1 MKKASKAKQTARLF
15 CLGRLLQKGKT
26 RSAFIS
32 ALTTTDVKAERF
44 ACGERRVCQ
53 KKRRRPTVR
62 ESFSPQEIRYLKL
75 LRKQYRTIQEAS
87 AEVAHLRAVLRLP
100 KGTEH
105 FLSDLHGEHA
115 AFLHILHNASGVIKR
130 KINDLYGD
138 ILSSH
143 ERDML
148 STLIYYPDEK
158 LALLKKQGIVNAE
171 WYRLT
176 IYRLLEVCRMC
187 SVKYTRK
194 RVRDAMPR
202 GMGALMEEMLLSDNT
217 PDKEGYYR
225 EVMQSILE
233 TGQSDA
239 MIIALSGVIQA
250 LAIDRLHIIGDIFDR
265 GPRAD
270 LIMDALENYH
280 QVDVQWGNHDIAWM
294 GAAALSEACI
304 AQVIV
309 TSVKYGNLETLEVGY
324 GISLRPLATLAAA
337 CYAEDPCEAFLPRDN
352 GEELHEDEMEL
363 ARMHKAAA
371 ILQFKLEGQL
381 LSRHPEYRM
390 ESRRILHH
398 IDFENRTVEIDGKAY
413 PLRSCAFPTIDPAD
427 PYALT
432 PLEREVMERM
442 VLEFAHSEKL
452 QRHVQFLYSAGG
464 MYLRCNGNLLYH
476 GCIPMEKNGD
486 FAIVPVHVDEQLRG
500 REATDAADVKA
511 RQGYFSTLGTQ
522 ERENGQD
529 FLWYLGS
536 GPNSPL
542 FGKDKMATFER
553 YFVADKATH
562 VENKNPYY
570 DFQNDEQTAL
580 RILGEFG
587 LSDSGFIINGH
598 VPVKLGQGESPIRAG
613 GRLLVIDGGL
623 SRAYQPVTGIAGYTL
638 IFTSH
643 ELNLVAHQPFES
655 TAAAISAEQDIHS
668 VQSLVKQM
676 PRRLLIDD
684 TDEGEDLR
692 CRIDDLM
699 RLITAYRKGVIKEA
713 RG

>member
-1 MKKASKAKQTARLF
+1 M
-15 CLGRLLQKGKT
+15 
-26 RSAFIS
+26 
-32 ALTTTDVKAERF
+32 
-44 ACGERRVCQ
+44 
-53 KKRRRPTVR
+53 R
-62 ESFSPQEIRYLKL
+62 EEPFSPQDIRYLNL

-130 KINDLYGD
+130 KINDLYKD
-138 ILSSH
+138 ILSTH

-158 LALLKKQGIVNAE
+158 LALLKKQKVVCEE

-176 IYRLLEVCRMC
+176 IYRLVEVCRVC

-194 RVRDAMPR
+194 RVRDTMPR
-202 GMGALMEEMLLSDNT
+202 EMGALIEELLLSDGT

-233 TGQSDA
+233 TGQADA
-239 MIIALSGVIQA
+239 MIIALSRVIQA

-324 GISLRPLATLAAA
+324 GISLRPLSTLAMT
-337 CYAEDPCEAFLPRDN
+337 CYGDDPCEAFLPRDN
-352 GEELHEDEMEL
+352 GEELQDDEMEL

-381 LSRHPEYRM
+381 LERHPEYGM
-390 ESRRILHH
+390 ESRRLLHR
-398 IDFENRTVEIDGKAY
+398 IDFENKTVEVDGTVY
-413 PLRSCAFPTIDPAD
+413 PLRSCSFPTVDPAD

-432 PLEREVMERM
+432 TLEREVMDRL

-476 GCIPMEKNGD
+476 GCIPMEEDGS
-486 FAIVPVHVDEQLRG
+486 FAPIPVSAKSSLSG
-500 REATDAADVKA
+500 RAAIDAADQLA
-511 RQGYFSTLGTQ
+511 RQGYFAKLGQKQRQT
-522 ERENGQD
+522 GQD

-542 FGKDKMATFER
+542 FGKSKMATFER
-553 YFVADKATH
+553 YFIADKASH
-562 VENKNPYY
+562 AEVKNAYY
-570 DFQNDEQTAL
+570 DYQNDEATAL
-580 RILGEFG
+580 RILREFD

-598 VPVKLGQGESPIRAG
+598 VPVKLSKGESPIKAG
-613 GRLLVIDGGL
+613 GKLLVIDGGL

-655 TAAAISAEQDIHS
+655 TASAISSEQDIHS

-676 PRRLLIDD
+676 PRRLLIAD
-684 TDEGEDLR
+684 TDDGAALR
-692 CRIDDLM
+692 ERIDDLM
-699 RLITAYRKGVIKEA
+699 ALIEAYRSGVIKEA

>member
-1 MKKASKAKQTARLF
+1 M
-15 CLGRLLQKGKT
+15 
-26 RSAFIS
+26 
-32 ALTTTDVKAERF
+32 
-44 ACGERRVCQ
+44 
-53 KKRRRPTVR
+53 R
-62 ESFSPQEIRYLKL
+62 EEPFSPQDIRYLNL

-130 KINDLYGD
+130 KINDLYKD
-138 ILSSH
+138 ILSTH

-158 LALLKKQGIVNAE
+158 LALLKKQKVVCEE

-176 IYRLLEVCRMC
+176 IYRLVEVCRVC

-194 RVRDAMPR
+194 RVRDAMPKE
-202 GMGALMEEMLLSDNT
+202 MGALIEELLLSDGT

-233 TGQSDA
+233 TGQADA
-239 MIIALSGVIQA
+239 MIIALSRVIQT

-324 GISLRPLATLAAA
+324 GISLRPLSTLAMT
-337 CYAEDPCEAFLPRDN
+337 CYGDDPCEAFLPRDN
-352 GEELHEDEMEL
+352 GEELQDDEMEL

-381 LSRHPEYRM
+381 LERHPEYGM
-390 ESRRILHH
+390 ESRRLLHR
-398 IDFENRTVEIDGKAY
+398 IDFANRTVEVGGTVY
-413 PLRSCAFPTIDPAD
+413 PLRSCSFPTVDPAD

-432 PLEREVMERM
+432 PLEREVMDRL

-476 GCIPMEKNGD
+476 GCIPMEEDGS
-486 FAIVPVHVDEQLRG
+486 FAPIPVSAKSCLSG
-500 REATDAADVKA
+500 RVAIDAADQLA
-511 RQGYFSTLGTQ
+511 RQGYFAKLGQQQRQT
-522 ERENGQD
+522 GQD

-542 FGKDKMATFER
+542 FGKSKMATFER
-553 YFVADKATH
+553 YFIADKAAH
-562 VENKNPYY
+562 AEVKNAYY
-570 DFQNDEQTAL
+570 DYQNDEETAL
-580 RILGEFG
+580 RILREFD

-598 VPVKLGQGESPIRAG
+598 VPVKLSKGESPIKAG
-613 GRLLVIDGGL
+613 GKLLVIDGGL

-655 TAAAISAEQDIHS
+655 TASAISSEQDIHS

-676 PRRLLIDD
+676 PHRLLIAD
-684 TDEGEDLR
+684 TDDGDALR
-692 CRIDDLM
+692 ERIDDLM
-699 RLITAYRKGVIKEA
+699 ALIEAYRSGVIKEA

>member
-1 MKKASKAKQTARLF
+1 M
-15 CLGRLLQKGKT
+15 
-26 RSAFIS
+26 
-32 ALTTTDVKAERF
+32 
-44 ACGERRVCQ
+44 
-53 KKRRRPTVR
+53 R
-62 ESFSPQEIRYLKL
+62 EEPFSQQDIRYLNL

-130 KINDLYGD
+130 KINDLYKD
-138 ILSSH
+138 ILSTH

-158 LALLKKQGIVNAE
+158 LALLKKQKVVCEE

-176 IYRLLEVCRMC
+176 IYRLVEVCRVC

-194 RVRDAMPR
+194 RVRDTMPR
-202 GMGALMEEMLLSDNT
+202 EMGALIEELLLSDGT

-233 TGQSDA
+233 TGQADA
-239 MIIALSGVIQA
+239 MIIALSRVIQA

-324 GISLRPLATLAAA
+324 GISLRPLSTLAMT
-337 CYAEDPCEAFLPRDN
+337 CYGDDPCEAFLPRDN
-352 GEELHEDEMEL
+352 GEELQDDEMEL

-381 LSRHPEYRM
+381 LERHPEYGM
-390 ESRRILHH
+390 ESRRLLHR
-398 IDFENRTVEIDGKAY
+398 IDFENKTVEVDGTVY
-413 PLRSCAFPTIDPAD
+413 PLRSCSFPTVDPAD

-432 PLEREVMERM
+432 PLEREVMDRL

-476 GCIPMEKNGD
+476 GCIPMEEDGS
-486 FAIVPVHVDEQLRG
+486 FAPIPVSAKSRLSG
-500 REATDAADVKA
+500 RVAIDAADQLA
-511 RQGYFSTLGTQ
+511 RQGYFAKLGQQQRQT
-522 ERENGQD
+522 GQD

-542 FGKDKMATFER
+542 FGKSKMATFER
-553 YFVADKATH
+553 YFIADKATH
-562 VENKNPYY
+562 AEVKNAYY
-570 DFQNDEQTAL
+570 DYQNDEATAL
-580 RILGEFG
+580 RILREFD
-587 LSDSGFIINGH
+587 LSESGFIINGH
-598 VPVKLGQGESPIRAG
+598 VPVKLSKGESPIKAG
-613 GRLLVIDGGL
+613 GKLLVIDGGL

-655 TAAAISAEQDIHS
+655 TASAISSEQDIHS

-676 PRRLLIDD
+676 PRRLLIAD
-684 TDEGEDLR
+684 TDDGAALR
-692 CRIDDLM
+692 ERIDDLM
-699 RLITAYRKGVIKEA
+699 ALIEAYRSGVIKEA

>member
-1 MKKASKAKQTARLF
+1 M
-15 CLGRLLQKGKT
+15 
-26 RSAFIS
+26 
-32 ALTTTDVKAERF
+32 
-44 ACGERRVCQ
+44 
-53 KKRRRPTVR
+53 R
-62 ESFSPQEIRYLKL
+62 EEPFSPQDIRYLNL

-130 KINDLYGD
+130 KINDLYKD
-138 ILSSH
+138 ILSTH

-158 LALLKKQGIVNAE
+158 LALLKKQKVVCEE

-176 IYRLLEVCRMC
+176 IYRLVEVCRVC

-202 GMGALMEEMLLSDNT
+202 EMGALIEELLLSDGT

-233 TGQSDA
+233 TGQADA
-239 MIIALSGVIQA
+239 MIIALSRVIQA

-324 GISLRPLATLAAA
+324 GISLRPLSTLAMT
-337 CYAEDPCEAFLPRDN
+337 CYGDDPCEAFLPRDN
-352 GEELHEDEMEL
+352 GEELQDDEMEL

-381 LSRHPEYRM
+381 LERHPEYGM
-390 ESRRILHH
+390 ESRRLLHR
-398 IDFENRTVEIDGKAY
+398 IDFENKTVEVDGTVY
-413 PLRSCAFPTIDPAD
+413 PLRSCSFPTVDPAD

-432 PLEREVMERM
+432 PLEREVMDRL

-476 GCIPMEKNGD
+476 GCIPMEADGS
-486 FAIVPVHVDEQLRG
+486 FAPIPVSAKSRLSG
-500 REATDAADVKA
+500 RAAIDAADQLA
-511 RQGYFSTLGTQ
+511 RQGYFAKLGQQQRQT
-522 ERENGQD
+522 GQD

-542 FGKDKMATFER
+542 FGKSKMATFER
-553 YFVADKATH
+553 YFIADKAAH
-562 VENKNPYY
+562 AEVKNAYY
-570 DFQNDEQTAL
+570 DYQNDEATAL
-580 RILGEFG
+580 RILREFD

-598 VPVKLGQGESPIRAG
+598 VPVKLSKGESPIKAG
-613 GRLLVIDGGL
+613 GKLLVIDGGL

-655 TAAAISAEQDIHS
+655 TASAISSEQDIHS

-676 PRRLLIDD
+676 PRRLLIAD
-684 TDEGEDLR
+684 TDDGAALR
-692 CRIDDLM
+692 ERIDDLM
-699 RLITAYRKGVIKEA
+699 ALIEAYRSGVIKEA

>member
-1 MKKASKAKQTARLF
+1 MR
-15 CLGRLLQKGKT
+15 
-26 RSAFIS
+26 
-32 ALTTTDVKAERF
+32 DEV
-44 ACGERRVCQ
+44 
-53 KKRRRPTVR
+53 
-62 ESFSPQEIRYLKL
+62 FSSQDIRYLQL

-87 AEVAHLRAVLRLP
+87 AEVAHLQAVMHLP

-130 KINDLYGD
+130 KINDLYSD
-138 ILSSH
+138 LLSRH

-158 LALLKKQGIVNAE
+158 LAMLKKQGVVNEE

-176 IYRLLEVCRMC
+176 IYRLVEVCKMC

-202 GMGALMEEMLLSDNT
+202 EMGALIEELLLNDGT
-217 PDKEGYYR
+217 PDKEGYYKA
-225 EVMQSILE
+225 VMQSILE

-239 MIIALSGVIQA
+239 MIIALSRVIQT

-270 LIMDALENYH
+270 KIMDALETYH
-280 QVDVQWGNHDIAWM
+280 QVDVQWGNHDIVWM

-324 GISLRPLATLAAA
+324 GISLRPLSTLAMT
-337 CYAEDPCEAFLPRDN
+337 CYGDDPCAEFLPRDN

-371 ILQFKLEGQL
+371 VLQFKLEGQL
-381 LSRHPEYRM
+381 LARHPEYGM
-390 ESRRILHH
+390 DGRRVLHH
-398 IDFENRTVEIDGKAY
+398 IDFEKKTVTLEGREY
-413 PLRSCAFPTIDPAD
+413 PLRSCHFPTIDPAD
-427 PYALT
+427 PYVLT
-432 PLEREVMERM
+432 SEEREVMDRLT
-442 VLEFAHSEKL
+442 LEFAHSEKL
-452 QRHVQFLYSAGG
+452 QRHAQFLYSAGG
-464 MYLRCNGNLLYH
+464 MCLRCNGNLLYH
-476 GCIPMEKNGD
+476 GCIPMEEDGA
-486 FAIVPVHVDEQLRG
+486 FAPIPVSRTACLSG
-500 REATDAADVKA
+500 REAIDAADKMA
-511 RQGYFSTLGTQ
+511 RQGYFATLGSSARQ
-522 ERENGQD
+522 DGQD
-529 FLWYLGS
+529 FMWYLWC

-542 FGKDKMATFER
+542 FGKSKMATFER
-553 YFVADKATH
+553 YFIADKSAH
-562 VENKNPYY
+562 DEVKNAYY
-570 DFQNDEQTAL
+570 LYQNDEATAL
-580 RILGEFG
+580 RILHEFG
-587 LSDSGFIINGH
+587 LTENGFIINGH
-598 VPVKLGQGESPIRAG
+598 VPVKLGQGESPIKAG

-638 IFTSH
+638 VFSSH

-655 TAAAISAEQDIHS
+655 TASAISSEQDIRS
-668 VQSLVKQM
+668 VQSLVKSM
-676 PRRLLIDD
+676 PHRLLIAD
-684 TDEGEDLR
+684 TDEGDALR
-692 CRIDDLM
+692 ERISDLM
-699 RLITAYRKGVIKEA
+699 ALIAAYRSGVIKEA

>member
-1 MKKASKAKQTARLF
+1 MNEEQ
-15 CLGRLLQKGKT
+15 
-26 RSAFIS
+26 
-32 ALTTTDVKAERF
+32 LTQQD
-44 ACGERRVCQ
+44 
-53 KKRRRPTVR
+53 
-62 ESFSPQEIRYLKL
+62 IRYLQL
-75 LRKQYRTIQEAS
+75 LRRQYRTIQEAS

-130 KINDLYGD
+130 KINDLYKD
-138 ILSSH
+138 ILSTH

-158 LALLKKQGIVNAE
+158 LALLKKQGVVDEE

-176 IYRLLEVCRMC
+176 IYRLVEVCRMC

-202 GMGALMEEMLLSDNT
+202 EMGALIEELLLSDGT
-217 PDKEGYYR
+217 PEKEGYYR

-233 TGQSDA
+233 TGQADA
-239 MIIALSGVIQA
+239 MIIALSRVIQA

-309 TSVKYGNLETLEVGY
+309 TSVKYGNVETLEVGY
-324 GISLRPLATLAAA
+324 GISLRPLATLAMT
-337 CYAEDPCEAFLPRDN
+337 CYGDDPCEAFLPRDN
-352 GEELHEDEMEL
+352 GEELQDDEMEL

-381 LSRHPEYRM
+381 IARHPEYGM
-390 ESRRILHH
+390 ESRRLLHR
-398 IDFENRTVEIDGKAY
+398 IDFENKTVTVEGKVY
-413 PLRSCAFPTIDPAD
+413 PMRSCRFPTVDPAD
-427 PYALT
+427 HYALT
-432 PLEREVMERM
+432 PLEREVMDRL

-476 GCIPMEKNGD
+476 GCIPMEEDGE
-486 FAIVPVHVDEQLRG
+486 FAPIPVSAGSSMCG
-500 REATDAADVKA
+500 RAGIDAADLLA
-511 RQGYFSTLGTQ
+511 RQGYFSTLGQ
-522 ERENGQD
+522 RKRQDGQD

-553 YFVADKATH
+553 YFIADKAAH
-562 VENKNPYY
+562 VEVKNSYY
-570 DFQNDEQTAL
+570 DYQNDEATAL
-580 RILGEFG
+580 RILREFD
-587 LSDSGFIINGH
+587 LSENGFIINGH
-598 VPVKLGQGESPIRAG
+598 VPVKLGKGESPIKAG
-613 GRLLVIDGGL
+613 GKLLVIDGGL

-655 TAAAISAEQDIHS
+655 TASAISAEQDIHS

-684 TDEGEDLR
+684 TDEGEALR
-692 CRIDDLM
+692 QRIDDLM
-699 RLITAYRKGVIKEA
+699 ALIAAYRSGVIKEA

>member
-1 MKKASKAKQTARLF
+1 MV
-15 CLGRLLQKGKT
+15 GE
-26 RSAFIS
+26 AF
-32 ALTTTDVKAERF
+32 T
-44 ACGERRVCQ
+44 
-53 KKRRRPTVR
+53 
-62 ESFSPQEIRYLKL
+62 PQEIRYLQL

-130 KINDLYGD
+130 KINDLYANL
-138 ILSSH
+138 LSTH

-158 LALLKKQGIVNAE
+158 LALLKKQGVVTQE

-202 GMGALMEEMLLSDNT
+202 EMGALMEELLLSDGT

-239 MIIALSGVIQA
+239 MIIALSRVIQA

-270 LIMDALENYH
+270 LIMDALLNYH

-294 GAAALSEACI
+294 GAAALCEACI

-324 GISLRPLATLAAA
+324 GISLRPLSTLAAA
-337 CYAEDPCEAFLPRDN
+337 CYADDPCEAFLPRDN
-352 GEELHEDEMEL
+352 GEALHEDEMEL

-381 LSRHPEYRM
+381 LARHPEYGM
-390 ESRRILHH
+390 ENRRLLHR
-398 IDFENRTVEIDGKAY
+398 IDFEKKTVEVDGTVY
-413 PLRSCAFPTIDPAD
+413 PLRSCRFPTVDPED

-432 PLEREVMERM
+432 PLERDVMDRLTM
-442 VLEFAHSEKL
+442 EFAHSEKL
-452 QRHVQFLYSAGG
+452 QRHAQFLYSAGG

-476 GCIPMEKNGD
+476 GCIPMEEDGE
-486 FAIVPVHVDEQLRG
+486 FAPLPVPGAACG
-500 REATDAADVKA
+500 RPGIDAADRMA
-511 RQGYFSTLGTQ
+511 RQGYFLPLGQ
-522 ERENGQD
+522 RERRDGQD

-553 YFVADKATH
+553 YFIADRAAHT
-562 VENKNPYY
+562 ENKNPYY
-570 DFQNDEQTAL
+570 EYQNDEATAL
-580 RILGEFG
+580 RILREFG
-587 LSDSGFIINGH
+587 LNETGFIINGH
-598 VPVKLGQGESPIRAG
+598 VPVKLGQGESPIKAG

-655 TAAAISAEQDIHS
+655 TASAISAEQDIHS

-676 PRRLLIDD
+676 PRRLLIAD
-684 TDEGEDLR
+684 TDEGDALR
-692 CRIDDLM
+692 DRIDDLM
-699 RLITAYRKGVIKEA
+699 RLISAYRSGVIKEA

>member
-1 MKKASKAKQTARLF
+1 M
-15 CLGRLLQKGKT
+15 
-26 RSAFIS
+26 
-32 ALTTTDVKAERF
+32 
-44 ACGERRVCQ
+44 
-53 KKRRRPTVR
+53 R

-158 LALLKKQGIVNAE
+158 LALLKKQGVVNAE

-202 GMGALMEEMLLSDNT
+202 EMGALMEEMLLSDNT

-239 MIIALSGVIQA
+239 LIIALSGVIQT

-337 CYAEDPCEAFLPRDN
+337 CYADDPCEAFLPRDN
-352 GEELHEDEMEL
+352 GEELHEDEME
-363 ARMHKAAA
+363 RMHKAAA

-381 LSRHPEYRM
+381 LSRHPEYNM
-390 ESRRILHH
+390 ESRRILHR
-398 IDFENRTVEIDGKAY
+398 IDFENKTVELNGKTY
-413 PLRSCAFPTIDPAD
+413 PLRSCSFPTIDPAD

-522 ERENGQD
+522 EREDGQD

-598 VPVKLGQGESPIRAG
+598 VPVKCKDGENPVKCG
-613 GRLLVIDGGL
+613 GKVLVIDGGF
-623 SRAYQPVTGIAGYTL
+623 SKAYQKETGIAGYTL
-638 IFTSH
+638 IYNAYG
-643 ELNLVAHQPFES
+643 LILAAHKPFES
-655 TAAAISAEQDIHS
+655 TEAAIKKENDIHS
-668 VQSLVKQM
+668 ETVVVTRVNE
-676 PRRLLIDD
+676 RRLVGD
-684 TDEGEDLR
+684 TDAGRKLKEQIKDLEW
-692 CRIDDLM
+692 L
-699 RLITAYRKGVIKEA
+699 LASYRNGQIIEKL
-713 RG
+713 

>member
-1 MKKASKAKQTARLF
+1 MRDMHL
-15 CLGRLLQKGKT
+15 
-26 RSAFIS
+26 SAQ
-32 ALTTTDVKAERF
+32 D
-44 ACGERRVCQ
+44 
-53 KKRRRPTVR
+53 
-62 ESFSPQEIRYLKL
+62 IRYLEL
-75 LRKQYRTIQEAS
+75 LRRQYRTIQEAS
-87 AEVAHLRAVLRLP
+87 AEVAHLQAIMHLP

-130 KINDLYGD
+130 KINDLYSD
-138 ILSSH
+138 LLSRH

-148 STLIYYPDEK
+148 CTLIYYPDEK
-158 LALLKKQGIVNAE
+158 LAMLKKQGEVNEE

-176 IYRLLEVCRMC
+176 IYRLVEVCKVC

-202 GMGALMEEMLLSDNT
+202 EMGALIEELLLNDGT
-217 PDKEGYYR
+217 PDKEGYYKA
-225 EVMQSILE
+225 VMQAILE

-239 MIIALSGVIQA
+239 MIIALSRVIQA

-270 LIMDALENYH
+270 LIMEALEFYH
-280 QVDVQWGNHDIAWM
+280 QVDVQWGNHDIVWM

-304 AQVIV
+304 AQIIM

-324 GISLRPLATLAAA
+324 GISLRPLSNLANT
-337 CYAEDPCEAFLPRDN
+337 CYHDDPCDAFLPRDN

-381 LSRHPEYRM
+381 LEHHPEYNM
-390 ESRRILHH
+390 DARRILHR
-398 IDFENRTVEIDGKAY
+398 IDYQKGTIELDGGTY
-413 PLRSCAFPTIDPAD
+413 PLRTCIFPTIDPED
-427 PYALT
+427 PYTLT
-432 PLEREVMERM
+432 PLEREVMDKL

-464 MYLRCNGNLLYH
+464 MYLCCNGNLLYH
-476 GCIPMEKNGD
+476 GCIPMEENGD
-486 FAIVPVHVDEQLRG
+486 FAAIPVSRTLELRG
-500 REATDAADVKA
+500 REAIDAADKMA
-511 RQGYFSTLGTQ
+511 RQGYFATLGSQ
-522 ERENGQD
+522 ARQDGQD
-529 FLWYLGS
+529 FMWYLWC

-553 YFVADKATH
+553 YFVADKQTH
-562 VENKNPYY
+562 EEHKNAYY
-570 DFQNDEQTAL
+570 GYQNDEATAL
-580 RILGEFG
+580 RILGEFK
-587 LSDSGFIINGH
+587 LPQSGFIINGH
-598 VPVKLGQGESPIRAG
+598 VPVKLGQGESPIKAG

-655 TAAAISAEQDIHS
+655 RASAISSEQDIRS
-668 VQSLVKQM
+668 VQSLVKKM
-676 PRRLLIDD
+676 PNRLLIAD
-684 TDEGEDLR
+684 TDEGEALR
-692 CRIDDLM
+692 ARVSDLM
-699 RLITAYRKGVIKEA
+699 KLIAAYRNGVIKEA

>member
-1 MKKASKAKQTARLF
+1 MREETF
-15 CLGRLLQKGKT
+15 
-26 RSAFIS
+26 SA
-32 ALTTTDVKAERF
+32 
-44 ACGERRVCQ
+44 
-53 KKRRRPTVR
+53 
-62 ESFSPQEIRYLKL
+62 QEIRYLQL
-75 LRKQYRTIQEAS
+75 LRNQYRTIQEAS
-87 AEVAHLRAVLRLP
+87 TEVAHLRAELRLP

-138 ILSSH
+138 ILSTH

-158 LALLKKQGIVNAE
+158 LALLKKQRIVSEE

-176 IYRLLEVCRMC
+176 IYRLVQVCRVC

-194 RVRDAMPR
+194 RVRDVMPKEL
-202 GMGALMEEMLLSDNT
+202 GALIEELLLSDGT
-217 PDKEGYYR
+217 PDKEGYYK

-239 MIIALSGVIQA
+239 MIIALSRVIQV

-294 GAAALSEACI
+294 GAAALNEACI

-324 GISLRPLATLAAA
+324 GISLRPLSNLAMT
-337 CYAEDPCEAFLPRDN
+337 CYGDDPCEAFLPRDN
-352 GEELHEDEMEL
+352 GEALQDDEMEL

-381 LSRHPEYRM
+381 LSRHPEYKM
-390 ESRRILHH
+390 EDRRLLHR
-398 IDFENRTVEIDGKAY
+398 IDFDKQTIRIGENAY
-413 PLRSCAFPTIDPAD
+413 PLRSCHFPTIDPED

-432 PLEREVMERM
+432 PLEREVMDRLA
-442 VLEFAHSEKL
+442 LEFAHSEKL

-476 GCIPMEKNGD
+476 GCIPMEEDGS
-486 FAIVPVHVDEQLRG
+486 FAPVPATKSGKLTG
-500 REATDAADVKA
+500 RAAIDAADKMA
-511 RQGYFSTLGTQ
+511 RQGYFATLGSKARQ
-522 ERENGQD
+522 DGQD

-562 VENKNPYY
+562 AEKKNAYY
-570 DFQNDEQTAL
+570 TFQDDEETAL
-580 RILGEFG
+580 RILKEFG
-587 LSDSGFIINGH
+587 LSETGFIINGH
-598 VPVKLGQGESPIRAG
+598 VPVKLGQGESPIKAG

-643 ELNLVAHQPFES
+643 ELSLVAHQPFES
-655 TAAAISAEQDIHS
+655 TASAISAEQDIHS
-668 VQSLVKQM
+668 VHTLVKQM
-676 PRRLLIDD
+676 PQRLLIAD
-684 TDEGEDLR
+684 TDDGDALR
-692 CRIDDLM
+692 ARISDLM
-699 RLITAYRKGVIKEA
+699 DLIAAYRSGVIKEA
-713 RG
+713 RN